1 MIRRPARKPATDP
14 GTDPGAVATALA
26 SLADDGEGGSRA
38 EAARVALLIVGRSA
52 RTAGVA
58 AVTGGRWLAQTLVET
73 APKLPIRSR
82 ETLLAQHPGLD
93 VEHVAQALI
102 ASSVKAAM
110 GVGIAGGAIAAVQ
123 WTAPPTL
130 LTAPAQLAA
139 ETLAIAVIEIK
150 LIAELHE
157 LYGVPAPGNARER
170 GLAYLAAW
178 TDRKGL
184 DPRRPSSTLAGLGGA
199 FQRRLRRRVLGR
211 LGRNVTTMGP
221 LLTGA
226 VLGGAMNRHETKTL
240 AGRIH
245 SDVRGA
251 AALSVV
257 RSLEPRRKAR

>member
-1 MIRRPARKPATDP
+1 MIRRPAKSPAADP
-14 GTDPGAVATALA
+14 GDVGAALV
-26 SLADDGEGGSRA
+26 SLADGEGSRA
-38 EAARVALLIVGRSA
+38 ESARGALVTVGRGARSAGVVAL
-52 RTAGVA
+52 
-58 AVTGGRWLAQTLVET
+58 TGGRWLAETLAET
-73 APKLPIRSR
+73 APRLPIRGR

-93 VEHVAQALI
+93 LEQVAQRLI
-102 ASSVKAAM
+102 ASSVKGSIGI
-110 GVGIAGGAIAAVQ
+110 GVAGGALAAVQ

-157 LYGVPAPGNARER
+157 LYGVPASGSARER
-170 GLAYLAAW
+170 GVAYLAAW

-184 DPRRPSSTLAGLGGA
+184 DPRRPSSVLAGLGAA

-240 AGRIH
+240 ARQIH
-245 SDVRGA
+245 ADVRA
-251 AALSVV
+251 AAAVDAAGG
-257 RSLEPRRKAR
+257 RRR

>member
-1 MIRRPARKPATDP
+1 MNRRPARASAADP
-14 GTDPGAVATALA
+14 GDVGAALV
-26 SLADDGEGGSRA
+26 SLADRGGADGSPA
-38 EAARVALLIVGRSA
+38 EAMRSALVVVGRSA

-58 AVTGGRWLAQTLVET
+58 AVTGGRWLTETLAET
-73 APKLPIRSR
+73 APKLPIRNR
-82 ETLLAQHPGLD
+82 QTLLAQNPGLD
-93 VEHVAQALI
+93 VEHVAQSLI
-102 ASSVKAAM
+102 SSSVKAAVAV
-110 GVGIAGGAIAAVQ
+110 GVAGGAIAAVQ

-139 ETLAIAVIEIK
+139 ETLAIAMIEIK

-157 LYGVPAPGNARER
+157 LYGVPAQGGARER

-184 DPRRPSSTLAGLGGA
+184 DPRRPASVLAGLGGA

-240 AGRIH
+240 AERIH
-245 SDVRGA
+245 SDVRNSA
-251 AALSVV
+251 
-257 RSLEPRRKAR
+257 PRKLI